1 MKATRKTIVKLDYRR
16 SSGLFRRDGEYI
28 ADIQPDAGGR
38 IIRKL
43 GTDQGR
49 ARKLFW
55 DVETEPNQRLHMDL
69 VRLAPS
75 AGDE

>member
-1 MKATRKTIVKLDYRR
+1 MSI
-16 SSGLFRRDGEYI
+16 DGN
-28 ADIQPDAGGR
+28 
-38 IIRKL
+38 
-43 GTDQGR
+43 
-49 ARKLFW
+49 RKLFW

>member
-1 MKATRKTIVKLDYRR
+1 MRQRAMSI
-16 SSGLFRRDGEYI
+16 DGN
-28 ADIQPDAGGR
+28 
-38 IIRKL
+38 
-43 GTDQGR
+43 
-49 ARKLFW
+49 RKLFW